1 MKSERRQETKSSA
14 KTPSAQQPLETPGDY
29 WRVYGNR
36 ILLVVIAML
45 AIFLAVRYYN
55 DKKATEAAEISN
67 SLEIVRAQMGNLQQV
82 LLSESSTAGAET
94 IQTREHVV
102 SQLSDAI
109 NSVLNT
115 AKDPKLIARGYL
127 AKGDMN
133 WDLANAPDPAGSTT
147 RPELKVQNR
156 DGLLDEAR
164 DAYSR
169 VLEAPF
175 SDDPLNVF
183 TARMGLAAI
192 AENQHKWDVAKAQY
206 QAIAD
211 SSMPASFKELA
222 RKRIIELPDLE
233 KQPILNPAP
242 ELGDLASLLASA
254 PKTMPGTTA
263 PATSMP
269 DMTMPPT
276 SMPSSKP
283 TSTQAAANST
293 GTNNVDASFFLV
305 SKSQD
310 LDNPVFSGPST
321 QPADAQLRT
330 RSH

>member
-1 MKSERRQETKSSA
+1 MKSERRNEPTIKP
-14 KTPSAQQPLETPGDY
+14 KTQLASEPLETPGDY

-55 DKKATEAAEISN
+55 EKKATEAAEISS

-82 LLSESSTAGAET
+82 LLSESRTAGAET

-109 NSVLNT
+109 SSVLNT

-133 WDLANAPDPAGSTT
+133 WDLANAADPAGSTT

-175 SDDPLNVF
+175 SDDPLNLF

-211 SSMPASFKELA
+211 SSLPASFKELA
-222 RKRIIELPDLE
+222 RKRVTELPDLQ

-242 ELGDLASLLASA
+242 ELGDLASLLANMSKTQPGA
-254 PKTMPGTTA
+254 TMPA
-263 PATSMP
+263 PTMP

-276 SMPSSKP
+276 SMPT
-283 TSTQAAANST
+283 TSMPAMTSEFKGSLVTMPSASAPAA
-293 GTNNVDASFFLV
+293 
-305 SKSQD
+305 
-310 LDNPVFSGPST
+310 T
-321 QPADAQLRT
+321 QPATSQP
-330 RSH
+330 